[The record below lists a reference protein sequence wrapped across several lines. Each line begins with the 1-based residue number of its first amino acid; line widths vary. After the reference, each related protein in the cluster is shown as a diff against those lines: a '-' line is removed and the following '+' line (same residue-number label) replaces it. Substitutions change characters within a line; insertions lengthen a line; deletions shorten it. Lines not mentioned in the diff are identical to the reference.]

1 MKRIK
6 LFLFSLFSPS
16 FWPHSLQPIV
26 ALLFCVHFLYFALD
40 KMSCSFFFFFDVAKH
55 LNTFESLWIHIKSKS
70 NKFFLWKF
78 VTIAGKIMMALKEL
92 CANEWCVYVD
102 VCVGGKYRKII
113 IIYKAVANLPLSR
126 NGHDGKSDKIENPK
140 T

>member
-1 MKRIK
+1 
-6 LFLFSLFSPS
+6 
-16 FWPHSLQPIV
+16 
-26 ALLFCVHFLYFALD
+26 
-40 KMSCSFFFFFDVAKH
+40 
-55 LNTFESLWIHIKSKS
+55 
-70 NKFFLWKF
+70 
-78 VTIAGKIMMALKEL
+78 MALKEL